1 MAIES
6 PAAPVIAAPSTRRR
20 LGSGGHPGLVLTLI
34 LTSQLMVVLDATI
47 VNIALPDIKSALH
60 FSPAGLSWVVNA
72 YTLTFGGLLLL
83 GARAGDILG
92 RRRTFLAG
100 IGVFTLASLVGGFA
114 QTSGQLLAAR
124 AVQGIGG
131 ALASPSALALLMTM
145 FPQGR
150 ERTRAVG
157 LYTAVSIGGSA
168 VGLIAGGML
177 TQWVSWRWVLFVNV
191 PIGLAVF
198 ALSRLA
204 LPQTP
209 PKTGRFDLTG
219 ALTSTIGMAALVYGF
234 VHAATS
240 GWGDTATLAS
250 FVVGVVLLVVFVRT
264 ELRAPSPITPLRLF
278 ADRNRSTSYVARLL
292 LVAGMMGMF
301 FFLTQFLQ
309 EVLGYSAL
317 KTGFAFLPLT
327 AVVFLASM
335 LSARVLAERFQNR
348 TLMTAGIALSTTGL
362 LWLTQLSETSTY
374 GSLLGPLLVFGIG
387 NGIAFVPLTT
397 AALDGVEPADAGA
410 ASGLVNVMQQ
420 VGGSLG
426 LAVLV
431 TVFGSASTHAAAH
444 PAAGDTARQIAQHAF
459 VVGADHAFFAAM
471 LFLAATLVLIR
482 VAIRPSQPDE
492 LRVADAA
499 VLAEA

>member
-1 MAIES
+1 
-6 PAAPVIAAPSTRRR
+6 
-20 LGSGGHPGLVLTLI
+20 
-34 LTSQLMVVLDATI
+34 MVVLDATI
-47 VNIALPDIKSALH
+47 VNIALPDIRSALH

-72 YTLTFGGLLLL
+72 YTLSFGGLLLL

-92 RRRTFLAG
+92 RRRMFLAG
-100 IGVFTLASLVGGFA
+100 IGLFTLASLVGGFA
-114 QTSGQLLAAR
+114 ESSGQLLAAR
-124 AVQGIGG
+124 AIQGIGG
-131 ALASPSALALLMTM
+131 ALAAPSALALLMTM
-145 FPQGR
+145 FAQGR

-157 LYTAVSIGGSA
+157 MYTAVSIGGSA

-191 PIGLAVF
+191 PIGLAVI
-198 ALSRLA
+198 ALTRLVM
-204 LPQTP
+204 PETP
-209 PKTGRFDLTG
+209 RKTGRFDLTG

-234 VHAATS
+234 VHAATD
-240 GWGDTATLAS
+240 GWRDAGTLS
-250 FVVGVVLLVVFVRT
+250 PFGLGLILLVGFVFT
-264 ELRAPSPITPLRLF
+264 ELRAESPITPLRLF
-278 ADRNRSTSYVARLL
+278 ADRNRSTAYIARLL

-309 EVLGYSAL
+309 GVLGYSAL

-327 AVVFLASM
+327 AVLFVASM
-335 LSARVLAERFQNR
+335 LSARVLVEQFEGR
-348 TLMTAGIALSTTGL
+348 TLMTGGIALSTLGL

-397 AALDGVEPADAGA
+397 AALDGVDPDDAGA

-431 TVFGSASTHAAAH
+431 TVFGSASAHAMSH

-459 VVGADHAFFAAM
+459 VVGADRAFFVATI
-471 LFLAATLVLIR
+471 FLAATLVLIR
-482 VAIRPSQPDE
+482 VLIRPKRPDE
-492 LRVADAA
+492 PIVVPDA
-499 VLAEA
+499 VLVEA